1 MSCNIEINTV
11 ETMNMV
17 CGSEC
22 GFLKNPDNSVRI
34 NISEVQSYEPIDNI
48 PDYEIHFMMKN
59 GMVLIWTFTTSTARD
74 TALENVDEEMNTQ
87 TV

>member
-1 MSCNIEINTV
+1 MSCDLTIANV
-11 ETMNMV
+11 ENMTMI

-22 GFLKNPDNSVRI
+22 GFLKNADNSARI
-34 NISEVQSYEPIDNI
+34 NKSEVQSYDPIDNI
-48 PDYEIHFMMKN
+48 PNYEIHFTMKN

-74 TALENVDEEMNTQ
+74 TALANVDEEMNTQ